1 MYGCVFMCVQPIGI
15 DFDVVRMMMVTR
27 KMTMMRVVIEM
38 MMGFVVFVAFLVL
51 VFVGIVFVFFTI
63 TRVYI
68 EPGSSEA

>member
-1 MYGCVFMCVQPIGI
+1 
-15 DFDVVRMMMVTR
+15 MMMLTR

>member
-1 MYGCVFMCVQPIGI
+1 MYRCVFKCVQPIGN
-15 DFDVVRMMMVTR
+15 DFDVVRMMMLTK

-38 MMGFVVFVAFLVL
+38 MMGFVVFVPFLVL